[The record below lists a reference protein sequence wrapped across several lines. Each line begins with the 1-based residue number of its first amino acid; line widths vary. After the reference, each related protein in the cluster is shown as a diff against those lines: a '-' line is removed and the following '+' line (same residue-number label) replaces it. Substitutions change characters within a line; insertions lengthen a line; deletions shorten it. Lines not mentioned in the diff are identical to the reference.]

1 MKLYS
6 YWRSTTS
13 YRVRAVLN
21 LKGVAYTQESVDLVA
36 GAQLTADYRGL
47 NPGTGVPT
55 LVLDDGTVLTQ
66 SLAIIDYLDATY
78 RQPAMLPGE
87 AIERAPVLA
96 AALTVATD
104 IHPVNNLRVLA
115 QLRTRYGA
123 APEQTRD
130 WMLHW
135 MAEGFAALEAQLPE
149 REGFAFTD
157 APSLADVCITAQCY
171 NAHRW
176 GLDLARYPKA
186 ARIEAVC
193 LALPAFAAAHPDRQ
207 PDAPQS

>member
-36 GAQLTADYRGL
+36 GAHLTADYRGL
-47 NPGTGVPT
+47 NPGAGVPT

-78 RQPAMLPGE
+78 RKPAMLPGE

-115 QLRTRYGA
+115 QLRARYGA

-157 APSLADVCITAQCY
+157 APGLADVCITAQCY

-186 ARIEAVC
+186 ARIEAAC